1 MKHLSKMV
9 AILLAFLS
17 FLPVQGQEI
26 MVVNKDTIVAITP
39 KDVKTINTII
49 VGYEWRG
56 KEIQALDSLVKK
68 DSLLLA
74 TKDSLLAT
82 QLVREKKK
90 EDYYIEQAKALATEN
105 ATLKK
110 KKKVGVRTA
119 GGIGLLVG
127 LLIGLI
133 L

>member
-1 MKHLSKMV
+1 M
-9 AILLAFLS
+9 
-17 FLPVQGQEI
+17 
-26 MVVNKDTIVAITP
+26 NKDTIVAITP

>member
-1 MKHLSKMV
+1 MKHLNKMV